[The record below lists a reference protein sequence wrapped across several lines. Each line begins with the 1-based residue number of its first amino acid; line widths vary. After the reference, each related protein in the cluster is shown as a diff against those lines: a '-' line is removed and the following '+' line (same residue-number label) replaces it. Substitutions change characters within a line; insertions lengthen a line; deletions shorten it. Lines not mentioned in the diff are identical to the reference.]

1 MPLDGSELA
10 ECVLPTVA
18 ELAKPLQ
25 LEVVLFRV
33 YTIPYSALA
42 GDAEGFYLVSDEN

>member
-1 MPLDGSELA
+1 
-10 ECVLPTVA
+10 VLPTVA

-25 LEVVLFRV
+25 LEVVLFRA

-42 GDAEGFYLVSDEN
+42 VDAEVFYLAD